1 MTGIL
6 LSIGIFLLD
15 LRTPVG
21 VPTWLL
27 YLIPLF
33 FARSDSYQ
41 HAPLI
46 LAGISTVLIFVA
58 FIFSPSDSTGSSTL
72 IHRTVVIIGIW
83 IAAVLLDRPRPRKD
97 SGEEE

>member
-6 LSIGIFLLD
+6 LSIGIFLVD

-27 YLIPLF
+27 YLIPLL

-46 LAGISTVLIFVA
+46 LAGTCTALIYIA

-83 IAAVLLDRPRPRKD
+83 ITAVLMDRPRKE
-97 SGEEE
+97 SSEED